1 MKVDEIVE
9 TKELLK
15 GEIKQDYL
23 VVYQEVINKN
33 VELVKDQMIETSK
46 TIEKTLNIFK
56 GEVNSTVQKVQA
68 YQIEKE
74 CSVDNILETIKQ
86 NHKEIFI

>member
-15 GEIKQDYL
+15 GELKQDYL

-33 VELVKDQMIETSK
+33 VELVKDQMVETSK
-46 TIEKTLNIFK
+46 TVERTLNIFK
-56 GEVNSTVQKVQA
+56 GEVNSTLKKVQA
-68 YQIEKE
+68 YPVEKDL
-74 CSVDNILETIKQ
+74 SVDNLLETIKHD
-86 NHKEIFI
+86 HKEIFI